1 MDIFSVASRHMEW
14 LSARQAVIAG
24 NIANVNTPGFKARD
38 VSAPKPSEG
47 AVELAATQPGH
58 ITTTSDDPSG
68 FAVVLQ
74 QAGLDVP
81 HSANTVKMEEELM
94 KASEGG
100 RQAAFDTSVMKTF
113 HRLILAS
120 LK

>member
-1 MDIFSVASRHMEW
+1 MDIFSVASRHMAW

-24 NIANVNTPGFKARD
+24 NIANVNTPGFKAREI
-38 VSAPKPSEG
+38 SALTPM
-47 AVELAATQPGH
+47 AAAANLVVTHAGH
-58 ITTTSDDPSG
+58 ITAAGDDPSG

-74 QAGLDVP
+74 QAGRDVP
-81 HSANTVKMEEELM
+81 HGENTVRLEEELM

-100 RQAAFDTSVMKTF
+100 RQAGFDTSVMKTF
-113 HRLILAS
+113 HRLVLAS

>member
-24 NIANVNTPGFKARD
+24 NIANVNTPGFRARD
-38 VSAPKPSEG
+38 VAALAPADG
-47 AVELAATQPGH
+47 GMDLAATRPGH
-58 ITTTSDDPSG
+58 ITAAGDEAAG

-74 QAGLDVP
+74 QAGKDVP
-81 HSANTVKMEEELM
+81 HGANTVRLEDELM

-100 RQAAFDTSVMKTF
+100 RQASFDASVMKTF
-113 HRLILAS
+113 HRLLLAS